1 VTEPTVFA
9 IAHEQ
14 VLDQA
19 CRHPRELV
27 TNLIALQT
35 LILRDV
41 ASIASDFQSRTH
53 FGRRRLRCEEVFCER
68 PAGWLSESLCDIG
81 RGDR

>member
-1 VTEPTVFA
+1 LASGAFAVTEPTVFA

-19 CRHPRELV
+19 GRHPRDLV

-41 ASIASDFQSRTH
+41 ASIASDFQSRTQ
-53 FGRRRLRCEEVFCER
+53 LR
-68 PAGWLSESLCDIG
+68 PSTPSL
-81 RGDR
+81 